1 MTGRNR
7 GIRWTVSSDYEFPD
21 DRIFLKKSKEKRKGL
36 YKDDIM
42 SLCHTLHQAILGL
55 ESSETCMQGICLYFY
70 TLRSPFTFKRHFTLL
85 KDTLRLVYF
94 AAIFCLSISKGQL
107 CLLGYNLV
115 KQVPL

>member
-55 ESSETCMQGICLYFY
+55 ESSQRPVCKGYVYIFIHYVV
-70 TLRSPFTFKRHFTLL
+70 RSHL
-85 KDTLRLVYF
+85 KDTLRYLKT
-94 AAIFCLSISKGQL
+94 L
-107 CLLGYNLV
+107 
-115 KQVPL
+115 